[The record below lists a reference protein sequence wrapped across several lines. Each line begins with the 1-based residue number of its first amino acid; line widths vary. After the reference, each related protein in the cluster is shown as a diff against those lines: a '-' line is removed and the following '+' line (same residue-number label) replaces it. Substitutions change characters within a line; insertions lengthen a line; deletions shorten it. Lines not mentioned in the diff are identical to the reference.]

1 LRCAYKFRS
10 SGRLAY
16 WAAKRGDR
24 IGVAEGFVAEYAAA
38 AFPSPCLALQRE
50 DQVRGGARQGA
61 SPRLHGWVC
70 QGHWYL

>member
-50 DQVRGGARQGA
+50 DQFAAVLGKALALGFTGESARATGI
-61 SPRLHGWVC
+61 
-70 QGHWYL
+70 